1 MYTDKQVDDILAYI
15 TITKDYDYAQNTLNI
30 LSKCKCCSVHNHNKP
45 TIFQPWFEMTYKP
58 DVKGKNCYCNCRHV
72 SRFICRLSTDNII
85 GKQQNPRPY
94 TSKKNNNHNQSCL
107 PNPKQPPIQRPEK
120 SPPKSQPI
128 IHTRNILDY
137 EQYTQSQANNRSLN
151 SLDYEQYTQSQRPN
165 KSPPNLNTNKSSKFS
180 LFNTFTL

>member
-58 DVKGKNCYCNCRHV
+58 DVKCKNCYCNCRRV
-72 SRFICRLSTDNII
+72 SRFICRLSTNNFI

-94 TSKKNNNHNQSCL
+94 TSQKNNNHNQLEIATGFSFMLLFGGGFFIGPIAIMITGVFRCTS
-107 PNPKQPPIQRPEK
+107 PIQMIKFTSFLR
-120 SPPKSQPI
+120 
-128 IHTRNILDY
+128 
-137 EQYTQSQANNRSLN
+137 RSN
-151 SLDYEQYTQSQRPN
+151 FRVQKNMQ
-165 KSPPNLNTNKSSKFS
+165 NLIDLVSVCETE
-180 LFNTFTL
+180 